1 MIRCIKYITFL
12 LLLVLVFVSGPSSSF
27 AQDSTHTEGSTL
39 RTVPDSVV
47 EKVKSL
53 KDFAYANDP
62 EYWKQEQD
70 TGWLKMI
77 FGILGSSWMKVLLY
91 IFFGTL
97 LLFVLY
103 RVLVVQGIFNLKS
116 KKVSKKIDTEG
127 EEFWQETVESL
138 EGKIREAERHQD
150 YRKAVRYSFLQA
162 LRLLDNKNMIRFDSR
177 STNSDY
183 VRQLSGTRY
192 ADQFSLLTRIY
203 DFVWYGEVPVSDLQ
217 YNKVQANFQQLKD
230 KIS

>member
-1 MIRCIKYITFL
+1 MMKSFKYIAIL
-12 LLLVLVFVSGPSSSF
+12 LLLILVFVSGPSSSF
-27 AQDSTHTEGSTL
+27 AQDITDAEGSTL
-39 RTVPDSVV
+39 RAVPDSVV

-62 EYWKQEQD
+62 EYWKQEPD
-70 TGWLKMI
+70 TGWLKI
-77 FGILGSSWMKVLLY
+77 LYSILGSAWMKVLLY
-91 IFFGTL
+91 ILLGTL
-97 LLFVLY
+97 FLFVLY

-116 KKVSKKIDTEG
+116 KKVSKKVDDEG

-138 EGKIREAERHQD
+138 EQKIREAERHRD
-150 YRKAVRYSFLQA
+150 YRKAVRFSFLQA

-192 ADQFSLLTRIY
+192 AEQFSLLARIY

-217 YNKVQANFQQLKD
+217 YNKVQSNFQQLKD